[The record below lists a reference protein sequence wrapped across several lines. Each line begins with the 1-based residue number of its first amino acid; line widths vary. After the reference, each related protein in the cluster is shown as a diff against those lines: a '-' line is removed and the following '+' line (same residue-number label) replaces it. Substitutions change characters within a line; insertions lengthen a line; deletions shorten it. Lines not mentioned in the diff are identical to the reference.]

1 MAKKI
6 QGRGERSTAVAVIN
20 TVQESNHHSPFDC
33 REFDC
38 RNKREEGIP
47 RTFVR
52 SSRGEKFSNNG
63 THLIGESPAFS
74 FIIPLR

>member
-6 QGRGERSTAVAVIN
+6 QGRGERSTVVATIN
-20 TVQESNHHSPFDC
+20 ALKKINNHSPFDC

-38 RNKREEGIP
+38 RNKRGEGIP

-52 SSRGEKFSNNG
+52 AGEKNFPTTELTS
-63 THLIGESPAFS
+63 
-74 FIIPLR
+74 